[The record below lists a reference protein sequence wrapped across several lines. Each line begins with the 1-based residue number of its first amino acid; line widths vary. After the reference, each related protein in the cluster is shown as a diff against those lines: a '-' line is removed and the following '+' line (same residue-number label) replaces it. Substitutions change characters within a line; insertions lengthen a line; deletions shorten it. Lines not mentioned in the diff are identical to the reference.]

1 MPRARIA
8 AETPE
13 TSSVEAEIARLRDLD
28 AKVLRARW
36 RTSFGQDAPTHVAR
50 HLLFAMLA
58 YHLQAEAM
66 GDLDAATVRFLK
78 QVDLAPSK
86 KAAVPPTQAF
96 ERRTRELSPGTVL
109 TREWGGQHHR
119 VMVRDGGFVWEGRP
133 YRSLSEI
140 AKLITGTKWNGPRF
154 FGLRDKKD
162 AKFTP

>member
-8 AETPE
+8 AKAPE
-13 TSSVEAEIARLRDLD
+13 TFSVEAEIARLRGLD
-28 AKVLRARW
+28 TKVLRARW
-36 RTSFGQDAPTHVAR
+36 RTSFGQDAPAHVAR

-58 YHLQAEAM
+58 YRLQAEAM
-66 GDLDAATVRFLK
+66 GELDAETVRFLK

-86 KAAVPPTQAF
+86 EAAVPLTQAF
-96 ERRTRELSPGTVL
+96 ERRTRLSPGTVL

-119 VMVRDGGFVWEGRP
+119 VMVLEEGFVCEGRT

-162 AKFTP
+162 AEVTA

>member
-8 AETPE
+8 AEAPE

-36 RTSFGQDAPTHVAR
+36 RTSFGQEAPTHVAR

-58 YHLQAEAM
+58 YRVQAEAM
-66 GDLDAATVRFLK
+66 GDLDADTARFLK
-78 QVDLAPSK
+78 QVDLAPCK
-86 KAAVPPTQAF
+86 KAAVPLTQVF
-96 ERRTRELSPGTVL
+96 ERRTRNLSPGTVL
-109 TREWGGQHHR
+109 TREWGDQHHR
-119 VMVRDGGFVWEGRP
+119 VMVRDGGFVWEGRTHS
-133 YRSLSEI
+133 SLSEI

>member
-50 HLLFAMLA
+50 HLLLAMLA
-58 YHLQAEAM
+58 YRLQAEAM
-66 GDLDAATVRFLK
+66 GDLDADTARFLK

-86 KAAVPPTQAF
+86 KAAVPLARAF

-119 VMVRDGGFVWEGRP
+119 VMVHDEGFVWQGRP

-140 AKLITGTKWNGPRF
+140 AKLITGSKWNGPRF

-162 AKFTP
+162 AEVIA

>member
-8 AETPE
+8 AQVPA

-58 YHLQAEAM
+58 YRLQAEAM
-66 GDLDAATVRFLK
+66 GDLDAETVRFLK
-78 QVDLAPSK
+78 QLDLAPSK
-86 KAAVPPTQAF
+86 QAAVSLTQAF
-96 ERRTRELSPGTVL
+96 ERRTRDLSTGTML
-109 TREWGGQHHR
+109 TREWVGQHYR
-119 VMVRDGGFVWEGRP
+119 VMVNDEGFVWEGQP

-140 AKLITGTKWNGPRF
+140 AKLITGTQWNGPRF
-154 FGLRDKKD
+154 FGLRDRKD
-162 AKFTP
+162 AEVTA